1 MISMVAFGIV
11 SISLL
16 VGGIGI
22 MNIML
27 VSVTERTREI
37 GVRKALGAK
46 GSTISMQFFIET
58 IVIGQFGS
66 ILGIILGISTGA
78 IFASVLDFEFSLP
91 WAAMLWA
98 TLITFLV
105 AVIAGSYPASKAAR
119 LDPIE
124 SLRHE

>member
-1 MISMVAFGIV
+1 MV
-11 SISLL
+11 L
-16 VGGIGI
+16 IGLRI
-22 MNIML
+22 HLMNIML

-37 GVRKALGAK
+37 GVRKAMGAK
-46 GSTISMQFFIET
+46 RSTIATQFFIET

-66 ILGIILGISTGA
+66 VLGIILGILAGFGIA
-78 IFASVLDFEFSLP
+78 QIFDFVFTIP

-105 AVIAGSYPASKAAR
+105 AVIAGSYPASKAAK

-124 SLRHE
+124 SLRYE